1 MSRII
6 VATNPSCDMATE
18 YLDVWHTKAVNLA
31 KEQADTYIFELNKEK
46 TNKQELTELIIQK
59 NPQLVILNGHGSYN
73 SIVGFDG
80 SFLVKSEENE
90 DILAKRIVHS
100 VACSAGKEL
109 GPCCIRIGS
118 LAYIGYKEN
127 FRMLHKLNQN
137 TKEEKN
143 NDEIAELFLGAA
155 FEAVFSLIKGLSVKD
170 AFDNS
175 QKMYLKNLQYT
186 IAANNPFLN
195 SAVAPHLYHDFI
207 HQVCL
212 GDGNACF

>member
-1 MSRII
+1 L
-6 VATNPSCDMATE
+6 
-18 YLDVWHTKAVNLA
+18 YLVFK
-31 KEQADTYIFELNKEK
+31 
-46 TNKQELTELIIQK
+46 KQTSSNI
-59 NPQLVILNGHGSYN
+59 
-73 SIVGFDG
+73 
-80 SFLVKSEENE
+80 SFLAIFYFMAANVFYGVMPA
-90 DILAKRIVHS
+90 LAR
-100 VACSAGKEL
+100 
-109 GPCCIRIGS
+109 
-118 LAYIGYKEN
+118 
-127 FRMLHKLNQN
+127 Q
-137 TKEEKN
+137 
-143 NDEIAELFLGAA
+143 EIAELFLGAA